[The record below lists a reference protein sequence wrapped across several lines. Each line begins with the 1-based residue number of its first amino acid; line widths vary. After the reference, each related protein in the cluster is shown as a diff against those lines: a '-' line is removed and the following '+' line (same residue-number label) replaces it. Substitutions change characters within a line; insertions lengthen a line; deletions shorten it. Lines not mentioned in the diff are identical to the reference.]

1 MERLCRNV
9 DPKREKIE
17 FGAKPDEIGV
27 WEISK
32 RPRSHMYA
40 FTKTNAAKSRRTTS
54 YSAISNLTMFSKALF
69 VKSVPLGSLSSYP
82 SFIGPQLIRSTLN
95 DRYTPDSPLCE

>member
-1 MERLCRNV
+1 MQERRSE
-9 DPKREKIE
+9 REKIE

-27 WEISK
+27 WGISK

-40 FTKTNAAKSRRTTS
+40 FTKTIAAESRRTTS

-69 VKSVPLGSLSSYP
+69 VKSVPPDSLSFLP
-82 SFIGPQLIRSTLN
+82 FFHRTTTDPVN
-95 DRYTPDSPLCE
+95 FK